1 MTQYFP
7 VYGHKKYY
15 RDGENNGVVTGTILL
30 LNSIPKLLVID
41 VDNKSKPSDRL

>member
-7 VYGHKKYY
+7 AYGYKKYY
-15 RDGENNGVVTGTILL
+15 RDGENSGVITGTVLL
-30 LNSIPKLLVID
+30 TNSIPKIFVID